1 MMGKVQSLGYIGLTG
16 QDLGAWRQFSA
27 NVLGAQAVDHVV
39 GDEQFLKLRLDDKAY
54 RFLIQAQPA
63 QPTQAS
69 ASFGLEVESLVA
81 LEKLAGELRA
91 RRVAVTEATPQ
102 EVAVRAVQ
110 GMVWFDDPDGNRLE
124 LYVGHP
130 QGDSPFQPDRPMGGF
145 RTGDQGLGHV
155 VFVVSNLERARD
167 FYCDALG
174 FRVSDYVLEP
184 NRRVFMRTNGR
195 HHSVALA
202 ERAGSGIAH
211 VMVEVN
217 DFDDVGRSYDVAMR
231 DLGNDIY
238 STLGRHSNDH
248 MTSFYVKC
256 PAGFPIEYGWGGRE
270 VDDST
275 WKVENLFGPSLWG
288 HDRIGGAAAA
298 REAANAQRE
307 HALREGIRAPLTQTG
322 EPRGD

>member
-1 MMGKVQSLGYIGLTG
+1 MGKVQSLGYIGLAG
-16 QDLGAWRQFSA
+16 QDLDAWRHFSA
-27 NVLGAQAVDHVV
+27 TVLGTQAVGQPA
-39 GDEQFLKLRLDDKAY
+39 GDAKCLKLRLDEKSY

-63 QPTQAS
+63 EVS
-69 ASFGLEVESLVA
+69 AWFGLEVASLQA
-81 LEKLAGELRA
+81 LKQLAGELRG
-91 RRVAVTEATPQ
+91 RGIAVTQATAQ
-102 EVAVRAVQ
+102 EMALRAVQ
-110 GMVWFDDPDGNRLE
+110 DMVWLDDPDGNRLE
-124 LYVGHP
+124 LYVGLP
-130 QGDSPFQPDRPMGGF
+130 NADSPFQPDRPMGGF

-155 VFVVSNLERARD
+155 VFVVNNLERARD

-184 NRRVFMRTNGR
+184 NRRVFLRTNGR

-231 DLGNDIY
+231 EHGGEIY

-270 VDDST
+270 VDDAT
-275 WKVENLFGPSLWG
+275 WQVQNLFGPSLWG
-288 HDRIGGAAAA
+288 HDRVGGGVAA

-307 HALREGIRAPLTQTG
+307 HALREGIRVPLTQAG
-322 EPRGD
+322 EHRGD